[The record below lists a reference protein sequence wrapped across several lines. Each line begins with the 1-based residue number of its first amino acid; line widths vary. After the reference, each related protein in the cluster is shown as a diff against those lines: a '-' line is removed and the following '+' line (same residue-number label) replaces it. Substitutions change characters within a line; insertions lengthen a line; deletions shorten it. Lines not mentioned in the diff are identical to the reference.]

1 MAISPGVPSLALCF
15 LVTPLVLLQGLP
27 TSDNTNSVT
36 GQCLL
41 QTVHS
46 SHRTVG
52 PLHPQSGSTHE
63 QQHSEESAKGAANHL
78 VAHASADSQK
88 VERPVCTDLVNHGTH
103 FTVEI
108 EVGTPGQKFDVVADT
123 GSDAIIVPS
132 CACVKAGYC
141 NGKSRC
147 FQGTNHSS
155 TFSIDE
161 GPQGPP
167 TVRMMFGSGPVQAV
181 LASDTVRVGKLH
193 TKMKDGLLLMTDQML
208 NIQGPFEGILGLG
221 LPSSNVKKG
230 LYQTSDDDDAES
242 GAAPARLADR
252 SESPSVA
259 SAAPGAETIERDQ
272 SIEKEYV
279 QSLGNSDAT
288 NGGVNIFPFPARTA
302 DITEDGEEAGLE
314 ESSDAVKSEIADAVG
329 TQPLQFMNLAP
340 TSFVS
345 LPKKPSKKASKAVAK
360 QEAKGMSNSS
370 GGLVVKGFL
379 EEAGITRFSMCFND
393 GANGVLRLGQPKA
406 AKHVVSHASI
416 GQVHW
421 GLDFRGI
428 SVGNYDAPV
437 KFCKASEMGK
447 GQKTP
452 CGAIPDSGTT
462 AFMAPKEHLISLYES
477 LCDGWGRCKRN
488 HTAMVKAAHDAKAAA
503 MSAFKSDPFHIEPD
517 SKAVIFQQ
525 LILDCNDWLSE
536 GEGLDE
542 LPPIHFHIGG
552 ANGTKQTLNLFGWS
566 YIIET
571 QEKEFKYIYKK
582 IPGIGKLPTGRNFTG
597 QSKKVCSPAFS
608 TMDYSTEQNGPVWIL
623 GTPIFYE
630 YQVGYDLES
639 KPPSI
644 SFSNSSCGSCGKA
657 VPKAF
662 KSKTSLM
669 SQSTSAHQ
677 TRMRSHA
684 SVHQPR
690 IVNGPFRVPNL
701 DYSKPL

>member
-1 MAISPGVPSLALCF
+1 
-15 LVTPLVLLQGLP
+15 
-27 TSDNTNSVT
+27 
-36 GQCLL
+36 
-41 QTVHS
+41 
-46 SHRTVG
+46 
-52 PLHPQSGSTHE
+52 
-63 QQHSEESAKGAANHL
+63 
-78 VAHASADSQK
+78 
-88 VERPVCTDLVNHGTH
+88 
-103 FTVEI
+103 
-108 EVGTPGQKFDVVADT
+108 
-123 GSDAIIVPS
+123 
-132 CACVKAGYC
+132 
-141 NGKSRC
+141 
-147 FQGTNHSS
+147 
-155 TFSIDE
+155 
-161 GPQGPP
+161 
-167 TVRMMFGSGPVQAV
+167 
-181 LASDTVRVGKLH
+181 
-193 TKMKDGLLLMTDQML
+193 
-208 NIQGPFEGILGLG
+208 LGLG

-230 LYQTSDDDDAES
+230 LYQTSDDDDAALPKDQS
-242 GAAPARLADR
+242 AAALPPLADR
-252 SESPSVA
+252 SESASAA
-259 SAAPGAETIERDQ
+259 SAAPGAET
-272 SIEKEYV
+272 IEKEYV

-288 NGGVNIFPFPARTA
+288 IGGVNIFPFPARTA
-302 DITEDGEEAGLE
+302 DITEDGETADITEAGEEAGLE
-314 ESSDAVKSEIADAVG
+314 ESSGAVKSEIADAVG

-345 LPKKPSKKASKAVAK
+345 LPKKPLKKSSKAVAK
-360 QEAKGMSNSS
+360 QQAKATNSS
-370 GGLVVKGFL
+370 SEGLVVKGFL

-393 GANGVLRLGQPKA
+393 GANGVLRLGQQK

-428 SVGNYDAPV
+428 SVGKYDAPV

-477 LCDGWGRCKRN
+477 LCDGWNRCKRN

-503 MSAFKSDPFHIEPD
+503 MSAFKSDPFHIEPA

-571 QEKEFKYIYKK
+571 QEKDFKYIYKK

-644 SFSNSSCGSCGKA
+644 SFSTSSCGSCGKA
-657 VPKAF
+657 QPKAM